1 MEGHDPGR
9 RGQIGELENSDRS
22 TVSGPVGS
30 VSVDDSRDGCATGSV
45 ASSAHSVLNSSLG
58 VRWGLRIRM

>member
-30 VSVDDSRDGCATGSV
+30 VSVDDSRDWG
-45 ASSAHSVLNSSLG
+45 VLQAAWLHPP
-58 VRWGLRIRM
+58 IPC